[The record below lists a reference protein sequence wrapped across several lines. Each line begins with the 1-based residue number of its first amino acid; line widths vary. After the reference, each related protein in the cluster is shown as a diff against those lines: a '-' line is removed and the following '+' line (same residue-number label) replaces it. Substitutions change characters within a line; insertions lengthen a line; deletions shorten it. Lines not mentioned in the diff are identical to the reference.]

1 MTICVVLVG
10 GFTPKFK
17 IYHFMMW
24 LVGLWWL
31 TPLSTIFQLYRC
43 DQFYWWR
50 KPEYPQKT
58 TELSWVTDKLY
69 HIMLYRVCLAWVGFE
84 LTMLVVLGTDYI
96 GSCISNYHTIT
107 TKTAPHDVKRFYFQ
121 PDRNN
126 HCHSPARFYFISSY
140 HIKLLYT
147 EYLCHRSPRL
157 CSVCRNHISPLLLTS
172 FMQYHQIF
180 NKSKTRVPLVRQQP
194 FSYLGR
200 GGGGLGFCWK
210 KYFNALA
217 DWKKT

>member
-1 MTICVVLVG
+1 
-10 GFTPKFK
+10 
-17 IYHFMMW
+17 
-24 LVGLWWL
+24 
-31 TPLSTIFQLYRC
+31 
-43 DQFYWWR
+43 
-50 KPEYPQKT
+50 
-58 TELSWVTDKLY
+58 
-69 HIMLYRVCLAWVGFE
+69 MLYRVRLAWVGFE

-96 GSCISNYHTIT
+96 GSCIYNYHTIT

-126 HCHSPARFYFISSY
+126 HCHSPARFDFISSF

-157 CSVCRNHISPLLLTS
+157 CSVCHNHISPLLLTS

-200 GGGGLGFCWK
+200 GGEGGLEK
-210 KYFNALA
+210 KLQTFL
-217 DWKKT
+217 T